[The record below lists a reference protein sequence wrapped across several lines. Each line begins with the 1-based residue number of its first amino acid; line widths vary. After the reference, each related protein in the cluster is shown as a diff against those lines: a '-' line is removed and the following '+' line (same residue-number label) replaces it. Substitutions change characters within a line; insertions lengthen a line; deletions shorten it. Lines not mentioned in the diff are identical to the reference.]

1 MQQRHMELKINMY
14 QVFLFARN
22 ISTSCINKNQALF
35 FILVLVLCI
44 PIEPL
49 YSQTG
54 IKDNLNAKPLR
65 EQPIDSTL
73 IWLNNNYV
81 ENPDNFHK
89 RALQT
94 LAQAYELNDDQ
105 FKGES
110 HLLLMRWHAYHGLF
124 TADSIYKHGE
134 KAITLFNYVDD
145 QLNLAITSA
154 ELGNEYVRKNDLER
168 AEKLVF
174 DAISIYEGLGEKKE
188 IGSTYRKLANI
199 LRNQNEPELSIK
211 YGLKTLEISK
221 ETSNNYETAMAWMGL
236 IRAYHDNGEL
246 QKAIQAGDNCI
257 ETVNNFVPD
266 EKFLLAKAHAYRG
279 DVWADLGN
287 YQKSLEDNKISYA
300 IVEAKIGSEHPATKT
315 FRAGIGYAYHLQ
327 GNYKEALPHL
337 TATVDGYVGLGQD
350 RKPATQK
357 LYDVIADCYFHL
369 GDYEMAYHN
378 QQSAHGIFDTLMQ
391 NKVANLESEALVKYE
406 SSKKDQAIEE
416 QTIII
421 EQKNRIQWLGIG
433 LISLLLL
440 FLSTLFYYYRR
451 NQEISSDLL
460 IKNKENELLLKE
472 IHHRVKNNLQ
482 TVSSLLSLQSES
494 ISDKS
499 AYDAVQESKN
509 RVSSMALIH
518 QKLYQG
524 ENLAAIEMRDYFE
537 TIGKAIIDSFGEK
550 AENISLNVEMED
562 VELDVDTAVP
572 IGLITNELIT
582 NSIKHAFPNK
592 RKGQILI
599 TLAQEE
605 NGLLKLNIADNG
617 QPMNNESVVK
627 KEKGFGALLIQ
638 LLTTQLGGKLEKS
651 TVAGTSTIIHFP
663 LQEKSVA

>member
-1 MQQRHMELKINMY
+1 MKTTQYYILCLL
-14 QVFLFARN
+14 FLAQTSFA
-22 ISTSCINKNQALF
+22 Q
-35 FILVLVLCI
+35 
-44 PIEPL
+44 
-49 YSQTG
+49 
-54 IKDNLNAKPLR
+54 DNRFDSL
-65 EQPIDSTL
+65 PIDSAL
-73 IWLNNNYV
+73 IWLNENHID
-81 ENPDNFHK
+81 NPDGFHK

-94 LAQAYELNDDQ
+94 LTKVYQIDDDQ
-105 FKGES
+105 LKGEA

-134 KAITLFNYVDD
+134 KAITLFNHVDD

-221 ETSNNYETAMAWMGL
+221 ETAHNYETAMAWMGL

-246 QKAIQAGDNCI
+246 EKAIQAGNNCI
-257 ETVNNFVPD
+257 ETVNNFVPE

-279 DVWADLGN
+279 DVWADLGD
-287 YQKSLEDNKISYA
+287 YQKSLEDNETSYA
-300 IVEAKIGSEHPATKT
+300 IVEAKIGAKHNATKT

-337 TATVDGYVGLGQD
+337 IATVDGYIGLGQD

-357 LYDVIADCYFHL
+357 LYDVIADCYYHL
-369 GDYEMAYHN
+369 GDYKMAYHN
-378 QQSAHGIFDTLMQ
+378 QQVAREIFDTLMQ

-406 SSKKDQAIEE
+406 SGKKDQAIEE
-416 QTIII
+416 QTTII

-433 LISLLLL
+433 LIGLLLL
-440 FLSTLFYYYRR
+440 FLGTLFYSYRR
-451 NQEISSDLL
+451 NKKIAEALR
-460 IKNKENELLLKE
+460 IKNQENELLLKE

-494 ISDKS
+494 ISDKG
-499 AYDAVQESKN
+499 AFDAVQESKN
-509 RVSSMALIH
+509 RVTSMALIH

-537 TIGKAIIDSFGEK
+537 TIGKAIIDSFGKK
-550 AENISLNVEMED
+550 AEHISLKVEMKD

-592 RKGQILI
+592 QEGRIFISLS
-599 TLAQEE
+599 QEE
-605 NGLLKLNIADNG
+605 NGLLKLNITDNG
-617 QPMNNESVVK
+617 QAASNESTVK
-627 KEKGFGALLIQ
+627 KEKGFGTLLIQ

-651 TVAGTSTIIHFP
+651 TEAGTTTVIQFP